1 MVELLVDGD
10 ERFEVSRIEID
21 RGGLSYTVDTLA
33 AFSAQWPS
41 AQLFWL
47 IGADAIQSFS
57 RWRQPERI
65 VELATV
71 VVMQRAGDAI
81 QAPEVPGS
89 PQWLAS
95 RRFDISST
103 EIRARV
109 KQGKSIRGFVPDAV
123 GEFIAAEQLY
133 R

>member
-1 MVELLVDGD
+1 
-10 ERFEVSRIEID
+10 
-21 RGGLSYTVDTLA
+21 
-33 AFSAQWPS
+33 
-41 AQLFWL
+41 
-47 IGADAIQSFS
+47 
-57 RWRQPERI
+57 
-65 VELATV
+65 
-71 VVMQRAGDAI
+71 MQRAGDAI
-81 QAPEVPGS
+81 QAPDVPGS